1 MKKFAT
7 NYREEKTIE
16 FIPSRRRRRCS
27 ECGAAIS
34 LGEIYGR
41 EEGLKGLIA
50 YRDLCVRCA
59 NLSLKAVEEGIFFQ
73 NGHLMQTLEAKEFF
87 QRRLR

>member
-7 NYREEKTIE
+7 NDREEKTIE
-16 FIPSRRRRRCS
+16 FIPSRKRRRCS

-41 EEGLKGLIA
+41 EEGLKGLIP
-50 YRDLCVRCA
+50 YRDLCKRCA
-59 NLSLKAVEEGIFFQ
+59 NLSLKAVEEEVSFRD
-73 NGHLMQTLEAKEFF
+73 GHLMQTLEEKGFF